1 MKMAPDNKI
10 ERLRA
15 ERDDL
20 LKANALLHAL
30 IGNREAEI
38 ERLRAVLQCGM
49 SWGDGF
55 NISGDRKSIDEAGRL
70 LHEAGKV
77 GDLTNLLIEARAE
90 NERLRSVLK
99 QITSGGLGLFGS
111 KEVARAA
118 LEQKSP

>member
-1 MKMAPDNKI
+1 LA
-10 ERLRA
+10 A

-20 LKANALLHAL
+20 MKANALLHAL

-38 ERLRAVLQCGM
+38 ERLRAALQ
-49 SWGDGF
+49 
-55 NISGDRKSIDEAGRL
+55 
-70 LHEAGKV
+70 
-77 GDLTNLLIEARAE
+77 
-90 NERLRSVLK
+90 